1 MSRMAVR
8 GRAIATSLTRSDSHV
23 RARLS
28 LTYPP
33 IPQRHTLQAGAPK
46 APEQVLHYSGTAASL
61 PPERVLHLDR
71 NGCSIT
77 SGGRS
82 WSTTRSPGRITWLRT
97 ALRHSTQHSPA
108 RYRALISTKDEM
120 KQAAHHNQRGPHGK
134 QGEKDAPGEHGPGR
148 RLAACLGRACSVLTA
163 RPSNPHV

>member
-77 SGGRS
+77 SGGR
-82 WSTTRSPGRITWLRT
+82 TRFEGLEWRT
-97 ALRHSTQHSPA
+97 HRNDPCYQW
-108 RYRALISTKDEM
+108 R
-120 KQAAHHNQRGPHGK
+120 
-134 QGEKDAPGEHGPGR
+134 
-148 RLAACLGRACSVLTA
+148 
-163 RPSNPHV
+163 